1 MPPELAVAQF
11 NCLQLEKPVVIFS
24 NGRVIEGFA
33 HCAESS
39 RIVLKECS
47 SNDWNSSGAMTHAIR
62 NVPR

>member
-33 HCAESS
+33 HCAE
-39 RIVLKECS
+39 RVLE
-47 SNDWNSSGAMTHAIR
+47 
-62 NVPR
+62 